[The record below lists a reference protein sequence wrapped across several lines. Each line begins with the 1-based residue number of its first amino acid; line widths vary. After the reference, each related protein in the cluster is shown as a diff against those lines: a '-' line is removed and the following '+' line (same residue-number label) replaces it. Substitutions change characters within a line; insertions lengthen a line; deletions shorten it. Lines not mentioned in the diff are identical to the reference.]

1 MGPGF
6 KAPACGM
13 YARNLIPGPACTL
26 GQNAVFKIAFNTGI
40 KIEPI
45 AMFAFFNKGHTL
57 PSLSRF
63 PLRHY
68 VPNFS
73 LDRLVLGVDNIRYD
87 VYLSPTF
94 VSATRKIVARLV
106 ARHAGVEK
114 IGREERQLNWV
125 KEVES
130 YKQLYREIM
139 RDAVNKSKGQRQVQ
153 IEYLCQAAI
162 SKMLLE
168 EIRSQYDN
176 LIGRIKKAVRKSELA
191 LHDDLTE
198 TSKLKT
204 RLQRILQ
211 EKDAILQQVGKE
223 ICGFWT
229 EVEEKEVLPMHE
241 AVFGPRTSFFLDVI
255 NNPILHTDQPDSDI
269 FLITEYDVVLG
280 RRIEDPDKYE
290 TLVFFIRRLLNHIDL
305 MDPSAKGHSL
315 EQRLAPPDLADK
327 GGSREAQTAYS
338 QKIEEILKFKGN
350 MDALLNWQLTKGEI
364 QELKKRGVRENELTG
379 LKQRIKDQKRILDF
393 FYQQFRRNGLLD
405 RLVAA
410 YEMQPEYLEYCPP
423 LIPQQV
429 IQFLTIPKSRK
440 SIRIRLKRMKQ
451 MYNRIYSLNP
461 LYKKIK
467 TMEQM
472 TAAKSKGYLIRFV
485 NAFARYHRDKS
496 NAELFM
502 DSIGRIHLATEEKV
516 LLLSRENNTLYEFLL
531 PHEQAGDKA
540 PIINHVVIKADVRG
554 STDITYQMNERGLNP
569 ASYFSLNFFDPISEI
584 LSDFD
589 ANKIFIEGDAI
600 ILSIFERKDT
610 PSGWYGVA
618 RACGIAISILIIIQ
632 RYNDKSKKYMLPILE
647 LGIGVS
653 FLNKAPAFLFDANNR
668 IMISPAINHADRLS
682 SCSKTGRKLF
692 AEKKSPFNLF
702 VFQTRSDE
710 ELAGTADDLYT
721 RYNVNGI
728 ELSAPGFEKLS
739 REIDLKVLKNNF
751 VDPLGQRSNLYTGK
765 FPTQSGRYQRLILR
779 EALIPVV
786 NPNTLKTTKVTS
798 RKYYEVC
805 THPRLYAWAK
815 QAKV

>member
-1 MGPGF
+1 M
-6 KAPACGM
+6 
-13 YARNLIPGPACTL
+13 L
-26 GQNAVFKIAFNTGI
+26 GL
-40 KIEPI
+40 
-45 AMFAFFNKGHTL
+45 FNKGRSL
-57 PSLSRF
+57 PPLSSF

-68 VPNFS
+68 APDFY

-114 IGREERQLNWV
+114 TGQDAKELGWV

-139 RDAVNKSKGQRQVQ
+139 RDAVNKSKGLREVQ
-153 IEYLCQAAI
+153 IACLCQAAVA
-162 SKMLLE
+162 KMLLE
-168 EIRSQYDN
+168 EIRSQYEN
-176 LIGRIKKAVRKSELA
+176 LVGRLKKSVRKSELA
-191 LHDDLTE
+191 LHNDLAE
-198 TSKLKT
+198 APKLKT

-211 EKDAILQQVGKE
+211 DKEAVLQQVGRE

-229 EVEEKEVLPMHE
+229 EVERKEILPMYE
-241 AVFGPRTSFFLDVI
+241 AVFGPRTSFYLDVI
-255 NNPILHTDQPDSDI
+255 NNPVLHADQPDSDI
-269 FLITEYDVVLG
+269 FLISEYDVVLG

-290 TLVFFIRRLLNHIDL
+290 TLLFFFRRLINHLDL
-305 MDPSAKGHSL
+305 MDPVAKGHNV
-315 EQRLAPPDLADK
+315 EQRLVMPDLTK
-327 GGSREAQTAYS
+327 GDPGPEEQAAYS
-338 QKIEEILKFKGN
+338 QKIEKILKFQGN
-350 MDALLNWQLTKGEI
+350 MDLLLNWQRTKGEI
-364 QELKKRGVRENELTG
+364 LDSKKKGDAGDELAMLR
-379 LKQRIKDQKRILDF
+379 QRLKDQKRILTF
-393 FYQQFRRNGLLD
+393 FYRQFRRNGLLE

-423 LIPQQV
+423 LLPQQI
-429 IQFLTIPKSRK
+429 IQFLTIPRSRK
-440 SIRIRLKRMKQ
+440 VIRSRLKRMKQ
-451 MYNRIYSLNP
+451 MTNRTYSLAP

-472 TAAKSKGYLIRFV
+472 TSAKAKGYLIRFA
-485 NAFARYHRDKS
+485 NAFTRYHRDKS
-496 NAELFM
+496 NADLFR
-502 DSIGRIHLATEEKV
+502 DSFGRIHLATDEKII
-516 LLLSRENNTLYEFLL
+516 LLSRENNTLYEFLL
-531 PHEQAGDKA
+531 PHEQVEDKA

-584 LSDFD
+584 LSEYD
-589 ANKIFIEGDAI
+589 ANKVFIEGDAV

-618 RACGIAISILIIIQ
+618 RACGIAINILIIIQ
-632 RYNDKSKKYMLPILE
+632 RYNEKSRKYMLPILE
-647 LGIGVS
+647 LGIGIS

-692 AEKKSPFNLF
+692 ADKKNPFNLH
-702 VFQTRSDE
+702 VFQTHSDE
-710 ELAGTADDLYT
+710 ELAATADDLYT

-728 ELSAPGFEKLS
+728 ELSAPGFIKLS
-739 REIDLKVLKNNF
+739 NEIDMKVLKNDF
-751 VDPLGQRSNLYTGK
+751 IDPLGQKSNLYMGK

-779 EALIPVV
+779 EAFIPVV
-786 NPNTLKTTKVTS
+786 DPATLKTTRLTS

-805 THPRLYAWAK
+805 THPKLYAWAK
-815 QAKV
+815 QTQG